1 MIENL
6 FYSMESPKLSKTQ
19 LSALIEENKK
29 FYAELKRYIDNSPSY
44 YWLVPDG
51 FSGLYFG
58 FALDSNRYY
67 LSDTALKFVANE
79 ELKYIE
85 ILERELQ
92 NYDD

>member
-19 LSALIEENKK
+19 LITLIEENKR
-29 FYAELKRYIDNSPSY
+29 FYAELKRYIDNPPNY
-44 YWLVPDG
+44 YGLVPDG

-79 ELKYIE
+79 ELKYIKM
-85 ILERELQ
+85 LEWELQ
-92 NYDD
+92 NYDN